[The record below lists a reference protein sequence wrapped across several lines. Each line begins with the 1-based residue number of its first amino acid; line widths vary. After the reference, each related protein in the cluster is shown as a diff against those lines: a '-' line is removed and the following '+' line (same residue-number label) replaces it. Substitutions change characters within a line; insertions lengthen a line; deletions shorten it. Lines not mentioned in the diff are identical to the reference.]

1 VWMHWNNGSAIE
13 ILDPTLND
21 TFSRDEVVRCIHVAL
36 LCVQENVADRR
47 PSMPTVVQMLN
58 SYSATNPDL
67 PSAPG
72 FFAGN
77 ATHMEPMSILGY
89 SEEQASSNES
99 ILTEVIVADLY
110 PR

>member
-1 VWMHWNNGSAIE
+1 MHWNNGSAIE

-36 LCVQENVADRR
+36 LCVQENVADR

-58 SYSATNPDL
+58 SYSATNPDF
-67 PSAPG
+67 PSAPA
-72 FFAGN
+72 FSAGN
-77 ATHMEPMSILGY
+77 TTHMEPMSILGY
-89 SEEQASSNES
+89 SEEQASSSNTS